1 MRVCYVLLAAMTTL
15 LASNEVAAI
24 PSHAVASTDQIDAA
38 QMAVGGHRL
47 LRTHEAA
54 DVDKLQEEER
64 APLPA
69 SLLQVSLKDLMKV
82 DDLVDPKKLKIALGK
97 TEEAS
102 KTRTAMFDEMFS
114 NKGIRREVLAHLDK
128 LDDFMPLKSAW
139 TKYAWRKAVEYER
152 NQEKAAIAAARRGAQ

>member
-1 MRVCYVLLAAMTTL
+1 
-15 LASNEVAAI
+15 
-24 PSHAVASTDQIDAA
+24 
-38 QMAVGGHRL
+38 
-47 LRTHEAA
+47 
-54 DVDKLQEEER
+54 
-64 APLPA
+64 
-69 SLLQVSLKDLMKV
+69 MKV

-128 LDDFMPLKSAW
+128 LDDFKPLKSAW
-139 TKYAWRKAVEYER
+139 TRYAWRKAVEYER

>member
-1 MRVCYVLLAAMTTL
+1 MRVCYVLLAAMATL

-38 QMAVGGHRL
+38 EMAVGGHRL
-47 LRTHEAA
+47 LRTHEAV

-64 APLPA
+64 APVPA

-82 DDLVDPKKLKIALGK
+82 EDLVDPTKLKIALGK

-102 KTRTAMFDEMFS
+102 KARVALFDEMFS
-114 NKGIRREVLAHLDK
+114 NVGIRREVLARLDK
-128 LDDFMPLKSAW
+128 LDDFKPLKSAW
-139 TKYAWRKAVEYER
+139 TRYILNKAVEYER
-152 NQEKAAIAAARRGAQ
+152 NQEKAAVAAARRGAQ